1 MCASPLQQSVDAWR
15 EINAPET
22 VCNWISNG
30 IDIPFNNLPTE
41 FCIPN
46 KCFSVKESQF
56 LSSEIDRLVSDGV
69 LIECINSKPIC
80 ISPISC
86 VPKKN
91 NKLRLIVDLRYLNE
105 HITPKSFHYEGIK
118 VIEDIVKPNDKLVTI
133 DIKDGFHHIPVS
145 LDSQKYLGI
154 QFNGKFYK
162 WTKLPFGLKVS
173 PYFFC
178 KTIRPIIS
186 YFRSLGVRI
195 TVYVDDFLLSADS
208 VDICSSRDFVLSVF
222 ENLGIR
228 TNFEKSNLEPKTR
241 TEYIG
246 YVIDTVNLDNNV
258 WIFIPKKRIT
268 KLRHSIK
275 LTLRKGTVSAKGLAR
290 IAGQCVS
297 MSRAVL
303 PGKLLLRNIYRLLK
317 QRLSWQD
324 NLTLDEGTIQDLQ
337 WWEKALLSW
346 NGTKVV
352 HQAID
357 LQLITDASST
367 GWGAVLEQ
375 KEARGLW
382 NQEMSLEHSNV
393 REMMAVLLALK
404 SFRSQVH
411 NKVVQLLSD
420 NISTVAY
427 INYQG
432 GSSVRLTQ
440 LATAIWAELIDNK
453 VSLVAKHIAG
463 SQNVHSDFLSRLESH
478 SDWKMNTGLFQY
490 LDRVWG
496 PHTIDRCA
504 SFLTKQIPCY
514 NSLFYD
520 PFTSGIDCLG
530 QRDWWQ
536 HNNFV
541 NPPFK
546 IIPHVL
552 RVIIDQSAEATVIAP
567 WWPGK
572 PWLQTLRRLSVCP
585 PIRLKNNT
593 KTFMTINVLPEP
605 LKNRRWKIYA
615 WRISGAID

>member
-1 MCASPLQQSVDAWR
+1 MRLYVASR
-15 EINAPET
+15 
-22 VCNWISNG
+22 
-30 IDIPFNNLPTE
+30 
-41 FCIPN
+41 
-46 KCFSVKESQF
+46 
-56 LSSEIDRLVSDGV
+56 
-69 LIECINSKPIC
+69 
-80 ISPISC
+80 
-86 VPKKN
+86 
-91 NKLRLIVDLRYLNE
+91 
-105 HITPKSFHYEGIK
+105 ITRKI
-118 VIEDIVKPNDKLVTI
+118 VIE
-133 DIKDGFHHIPVS
+133 
-145 LDSQKYLGI
+145 KYLQTFKAEI
-154 QFNGKFYK
+154 
-162 WTKLPFGLKVS
+162 V
-173 PYFFC
+173 
-178 KTIRPIIS
+178 
-186 YFRSLGVRI
+186 
-195 TVYVDDFLLSADS
+195 
-208 VDICSSRDFVLSVF
+208 
-222 ENLGIR
+222 
-228 TNFEKSNLEPKTR
+228 
-241 TEYIG
+241 
-246 YVIDTVNLDNNV
+246 
-258 WIFIPKKRIT
+258 
-268 KLRHSIK
+268 
-275 LTLRKGTVSAKGLAR
+275 
-290 IAGQCVS
+290 
-297 MSRAVL
+297 
-303 PGKLLLRNIYRLLK
+303 
-317 QRLSWQD
+317 WQD

-393 REMMAVLLALK
+393 RKMMAVLLALK

-427 INYQG
+427 IHYQG

-572 PWLQTLRRLSVCP
+572 PWLQTSHAKSNDRTAYRGLSTDCWVGGSDKDEEGTFVWSHSAQKFAYINWSNNQPDDYRMNEECVCLLLHSQTTTKWNDEYCGFKLNYICEGRR
-585 PIRLKNNT
+585 T
-593 KTFMTINVLPEP
+593 
-605 LKNRRWKIYA
+605 
-615 WRISGAID
+615 